1 MSVAHAVT
9 KRSLSST
16 LSIGWR
22 SPKPQS
28 ADVTLQRE
36 AHSIEA
42 TSLTLRRNVI
52 YAVECFKVFV
62 MWRPGSEMKKWP
74 KPRIGA
80 VSALLRAGTMDK
92 VELRSCE
99 KMRPQAG

>member
-1 MSVAHAVT
+1 
-9 KRSLSST
+9 
-16 LSIGWR
+16 
-22 SPKPQS
+22 
-28 ADVTLQRE
+28 LQRE

-92 VELRSCE
+92 VELRERFPRKYEVVLRNGVLS
-99 KMRPQAG
+99 